1 VSEPVWCTYLL
12 GDRCRKAIMAFTLDA
27 DCVTVVVTLEKA
39 ETLSADVRG
48 MLSHGLPL
56 ATREVPASRHRYQ
69 EDVIGM
75 ARDALVSEQ
84 GAVVEKAGA
93 IAGKVAAAEAEFDA
107 LRARLEEAD
116 KALDRAT
123 AEAQKK
129 QAASKAAAAEASTGE
144 AHYAAANAET
154 KKVEAQVMAARQKRD
169 SAEAIADCPLK
180 MLVSGSC
187 EDDESTQEAIQ
198 AVVAFL
204 TEIDAEAVLVAAA
217 PAALKSKP
225 AVRQGFDEVVVN
237 GISEAVATRRGLL
250 EASAAAAEKVLAEAE
265 SEALGLW
272 AISDV
277 AQAAADAAN
286 AEWQTAEEARM
297 VASEARKEVNKEM
310 TKGTHAVNSTLSE
323 QAKHEPRLQTLS
335 AALEAMDRLKAG
347 DYSSDMAVDT
357 PPADGEAAADV
368 DMGDAAPVA
377 VDLAAGAP
385 AVAMVA

>member
-1 VSEPVWCTYLL
+1 
-12 GDRCRKAIMAFTLDA
+12 
-27 DCVTVVVTLEKA
+27 
-39 ETLSADVRG
+39 
-48 MLSHGLPL
+48 
-56 ATREVPASRHRYQ
+56 
-69 EDVIGM
+69 M

-129 QAASKAAAAEASTGE
+129 QAASKAAAAEASAGG

-154 KKVEAQVMAARQKRD
+154 KKVEAQVTAARQKRD

-277 AQAAADAAN
+277 AQAAAGAAN

-310 TKGTHAVNSTLSE
+310 TKGTHAVNSMLSE
-323 QAKHEPRLQTLS
+323 QSKHEPRLQTLS

-368 DMGDAAPVA
+368 DMGAAAPVA